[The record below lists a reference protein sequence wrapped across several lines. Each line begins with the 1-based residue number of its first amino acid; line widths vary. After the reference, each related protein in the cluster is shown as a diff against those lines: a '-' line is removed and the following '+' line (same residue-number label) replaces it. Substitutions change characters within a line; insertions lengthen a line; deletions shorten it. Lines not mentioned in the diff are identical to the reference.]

1 VQLNIA
7 GVCVSLKGIGIY
19 FPRAN
24 TSIENKCDFR
34 KSKMKI
40 KKYFFVFL
48 LNKKCILSANKIFHK
63 MYISETTVRV
73 RYAETDKMGYVYYG
87 NYTQY
92 YEVGRVEAL
101 RALGTSYKEM
111 EDNGVMLPV
120 YTCNLKY
127 LKPALYDDLLI
138 IKTTIKEL
146 PTLKITFDYEIYNQ
160 KNELLNTGN
169 TTLVFINMSTNKPCR
184 APESFIDRIK
194 QYF

>member
-1 VQLNIA
+1 
-7 GVCVSLKGIGIY
+7 
-19 FPRAN
+19 
-24 TSIENKCDFR
+24 
-34 KSKMKI
+34 
-40 KKYFFVFL
+40 
-48 LNKKCILSANKIFHK
+48 

-92 YEVGRVEAL
+92 YEVGRVEAM
-101 RALGTSYKEM
+101 RSLGTSYKDM

-127 LKPALYDDLLI
+127 MKPALYDDLLL
-138 IKTTIKEL
+138 IKTIIKEL

-184 APESFIDRIK
+184 APESFIERIK
-194 QYF
+194 KYF